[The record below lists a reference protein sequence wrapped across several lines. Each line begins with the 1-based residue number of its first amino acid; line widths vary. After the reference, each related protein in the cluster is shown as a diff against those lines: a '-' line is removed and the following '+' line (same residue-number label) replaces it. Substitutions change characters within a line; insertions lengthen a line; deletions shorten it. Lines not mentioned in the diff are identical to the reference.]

1 MTSDHI
7 CGCFWVPPRFDPF
20 PFWWGFFLPAFEIGL
35 TGSSWRPV
43 HGFLLRLVIC
53 CKTTHSPK
61 SKGNY
66 QSVRDITFLVSTV
79 LCEIE
84 VLICLSKFPIHPPK
98 SLLRVDPCSRSLC
111 WISWSPWWACRSV
124 DSHCRLFRGVWAI
137 HTGSIVTQDTS
148 HLMIQMKKHKLKN
161 WRISC
166 WTSWSKRNDP
176 SSQKIRRGQWKHTR
190 THTPWKWIL
199 AWRDEVREWNDD
211 LGCVLCFRPRGN
223 LMKPFHTE
231 DFYMWWCIAFCVIF
245 YSLLCDLYSLYSLLP
260 AICIAHIHCR
270 DEH

>member
-124 DSHCRLFRGVWAI
+124 GLSSLQVVSWGLSDPYREHCYTRHFPSHDSNEK
-137 HTGSIVTQDTS
+137 TQA
-148 HLMIQMKKHKLKN
+148 QKLKDQLLN
-161 WRISC
+161 IVVQAERPELAEDKAWAVE
-166 WTSWSKRNDP
+166 
-176 SSQKIRRGQWKHTR
+176 
-190 THTPWKWIL
+190 THTHTHTLEMDFGMTGWGEGMKWWPWLCVVFQTTWKPDETFSY
-199 AWRDEVREWNDD
+199 WRFLHV
-211 LGCVLCFRPRGN
+211 
-223 LMKPFHTE
+223 M
-231 DFYMWWCIAFCVIF
+231 M